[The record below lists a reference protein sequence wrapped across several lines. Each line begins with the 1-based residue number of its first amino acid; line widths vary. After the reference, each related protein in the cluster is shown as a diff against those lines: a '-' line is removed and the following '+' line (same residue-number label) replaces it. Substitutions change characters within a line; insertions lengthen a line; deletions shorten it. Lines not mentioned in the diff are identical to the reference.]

1 MFTLGLFVAQQ
12 FTAPADLADLDFFA
26 YPEINPTY
34 GQEAVEAPTDGF
46 MVSSKVKN
54 LAGATKLMEFL
65 GSAAA
70 AAGTAT
76 SATEPAGR
84 SVCGPAQAA
93 NANAIH
99 GNTCLNRIIASHPL
113 LRACSRR

>member
-1 MFTLGLFVAQQ
+1 MLRIRG
-12 FTAPADLADLDFFA
+12 
-26 YPEINPTY
+26 
-34 GQEAVEAPTDGF
+34 
-46 MVSSKVKN
+46 
-54 LAGATKLMEFL
+54 

-84 SVCGPAQAA
+84 SACGPAQAA

-113 LRACSRR
+113 LRACSLPVMVRRCSAVEPSVSMQGARQDGRHGHFAADHRAGIEVVEARTA